1 MKTSLKSFTPTKR
14 PAHRTRSFTR
24 HGPGERGRQT
34 QARKG
39 FTLIELLVVVA
50 IVSILAAMLLP
61 ALTKVREL
69 GRRTVCMHKLKQ
81 IGLAFHL
88 YANDHDDWINP
99 GNMIGPQ
106 YWDGVRSDRN
116 WHERFARI
124 GPFSPLDYK
133 LTYTQDIAG
142 RVSFL
147 CPSEKR
153 VFTYHHYANNLW
165 VTGYESFSST
175 FPLYKFSGL
184 TANPTDVILVT
195 EGERTGQVSATA
207 VSLGH
212 VAFRHNGLA
221 NTLYAD
227 GRVVVKKQIE
237 ITDADL
243 QVGK

>member
-99 GNMIGPQ
+99 GRMTSPQ
-106 YWDGVRSDRN
+106 YWDGVLSLRG
-116 WHERFARI
+116 WQERFAKI

-133 LTYTQDIAG
+133 LTYTQDLAG

-153 VFTYHHYANNLW
+153 VFTYHHYAINAWISGIEGTASYL
-165 VTGYESFSST
+165 FH
-175 FPLYKFSGL
+175 KFSGL
-184 TANPTDVILVT
+184 TASHSDVTLVIDSNRPTDYVI
-195 EGERTGQVSATA
+195 SY
-207 VSLGH
+207 VSLDSA
-212 VAFRHNGLA
+212 AFRHNGLA